1 MIFLLLSLAFSIA
14 LCVHVVRTGR
24 EFFWLWIIL
33 FVPTLGGLVYLAA
46 VVLPE
51 LGRGP
56 QARRITQNAR
66 EVLDPTREYRA
77 AKEAHD
83 DSPTV
88 RASMRLASAAAGIG
102 RHDEAEE
109 LYRQAARGVHDDDP
123 DLLLGRAGAL
133 VELGRFSEALELLD
147 RLGQDEGKGRTPG
160 AALALGRTYEGLGR
174 NDEADTAYQWA
185 ANRLPGLEGIA
196 RYTAFMARTGRK
208 EEAQEALDEIDR
220 RLKKTNAYFKKEG
233 RAWRDLAAEA
243 LASS

>member
-1 MIFLLLSLAFSIA
+1 MLLILALLFA
-14 LCVHVVRTGR
+14 VGLCVHVVRTGR
-24 EFFWLWIIL
+24 EMYWLAVIL
-33 FVPTLGGLVYLAA
+33 IFQPIGGLVYLVAI
-46 VVLPE
+46 VIPE
-51 LGRGP
+51 LVRGP
-56 QARRITQNAR
+56 GARRITQNAR

-102 RHDEAEE
+102 RHEEAEE
-109 LYRQAARGVHDDDP
+109 LYRQAARGVHEDDP
-123 DLLLGRAGAL
+123 DLLLGRANAL

-147 RLGQDEGKGRTPG
+147 RLGQDEGKGRTPN

-174 NDEADTAYQWA
+174 FGEADTAYQWA
-185 ANRLPGLEGIA
+185 AHRLPGLEGIA

-208 EEAQEALDEIDR
+208 DEAQEALDEIDR